1 MSMLVCGGAMLQC
14 TFGTTPSPLVVLP
27 INRVISTMP
36 VANIMDNKPGANILP
51 FGMCNSP
58 SNPAVIAAT
67 SAAMGVF
74 TPAPCLPV
82 TTAPWVP
89 GSPTVIVGNMPAL
102 SNTCKL
108 MCTWGGM
115 VQVNTPGQFTIL
127 VP

>member
-27 INRVISTMP
+27 INRVLSTMP

-51 FGMCNSP
+51 FGMCNSMT
-58 SNPAVIAAT
+58 NPAVVAAT

-74 TPAPCLPV
+74 TPAPCVPV

-115 VQVNTPGQFTIL
+115 IQVNTPGQFTIL

>member
-51 FGMCNSP
+51 FGLCNSTT
-58 SNPAVIAAT
+58 NPAVIAAT

-74 TPAPCLPV
+74 TPAPCMPV

-102 SNTCKL
+102 SNSCKL

-115 VQVNTPGQFTIL
+115 IQLNTPGQFTIL

>member
-58 SNPAVIAAT
+58 TNPAVIAAT

-74 TPAPCLPV
+74 TPAPCVPL
-82 TTAPWVP
+82 TSAPWAP
-89 GSPTVIVGNMPAL
+89 GSPTVLVGNMPAL

-108 MCTWGGM
+108 ICTCGGM
-115 VQVNTPGQFTIL
+115 IQVNTPGQFNTM